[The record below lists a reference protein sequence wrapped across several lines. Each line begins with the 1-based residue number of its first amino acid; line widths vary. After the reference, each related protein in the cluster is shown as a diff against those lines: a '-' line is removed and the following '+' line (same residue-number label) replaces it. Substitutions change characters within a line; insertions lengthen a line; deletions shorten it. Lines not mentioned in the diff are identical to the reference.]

1 MKKNILLFL
10 IITVLIVIV
19 IISIML
25 VYLLQREKVA
35 DIKADNY
42 NVNEEIDLGINKV
55 VDKNEYFMVK
65 KIVDNYFEVIKYIN
79 PNIEDIEERDL
90 DGEDIS
96 SNEKRKKLLDS
107 YTDWS
112 ITTIKNMIE

>member
-55 VDKNEYFMVK
+55 VDKN
-65 KIVDNYFEVIKYIN
+65 
-79 PNIEDIEERDL
+79 
-90 DGEDIS
+90 
-96 SNEKRKKLLDS
+96 
-107 YTDWS
+107 
-112 ITTIKNMIE
+112 